1 MIFVPRGLQ
10 QPLDQTAA
18 WFDPLIRGNDNFDSI
33 FTSIDAIDHVAEHLP
48 RAKRGRRK
56 KARILTMMESQT
68 GAGSLRWVKLADNDV
83 SITLTEI
90 CWQSNQKQD
99 EELLQNIE

>member
-18 WFDPLIRGNDNFDSI
+18 WIDPLIRGNDNFDSI
-33 FTSIDAIDHVAEHLP
+33 FTIDAIDHVAELLP

-56 KARILTMMESQT
+56 NARILTMMESQT
-68 GAGSLRWVKLADNDV
+68 GAGSLR
-83 SITLTEI
+83 
-90 CWQSNQKQD
+90 
-99 EELLQNIE
+99 